1 MGHRGAMPTTLVA
14 PSRPQPAAS
23 VDSAVDGAHE
33 RGQWRLGRRPG
44 LDVVRGIAI
53 LMVVIS
59 HLRHGWRSEGSIG
72 VSIFFVL
79 SGFLITALLLEER
92 RDKGSIDFKA
102 FYIRRAR
109 RLLPAM
115 VVMIVVVSAV
125 KAHLGVQWK
134 GSLESVLLYVSNW
147 AYINGVQMTW
157 VQHTWSLAIEEQ
169 FYLVW
174 PVLMV
179 LALRAVRPIRLAPAL
194 AVLMLASTA
203 VRWSLYASGAAP
215 LRIYEGTDA
224 RADALLAGCAIAV
237 LAHSGVRLPRIDMV
251 AAAWA
256 LSAAV
261 VAGLIASD
269 LNHNVIGPTVGLPLG
284 VVLLV
289 AGLGLR
295 SDGRSGPSGPSSAAV
310 IAWFGRRSYGIY
322 LWSVP
327 IALSAPYFFPGIDMT
342 GKVAL
347 AVASLGV
354 AELSWRL
361 VEQPILNRGRAPR

>member
-1 MGHRGAMPTTLVA
+1 VREQTST
-14 PSRPQPAAS
+14 
-23 VDSAVDGAHE
+23 SADAQDKGRH
-33 RGQWRLGRRPG
+33 WRLGRRPG

-53 LMVVIS
+53 LLVMVS

-72 VSIFFVL
+72 VAIFFVL

-92 RDKGSIDFKA
+92 RDRGRINFKA
-102 FYIRRAR
+102 FYARRAR

-125 KAHLGVQWK
+125 KAAIGVQWRE
-134 GSLESVLLYVSNW
+134 SLEAVLLYVSNW
-147 AYINGVQMTW
+147 AYIGGVRMTW

-174 PVLMV
+174 PIVLV
-179 LALRAVRPIRLAPAL
+179 LALRLVRPIKLAPTL

-203 VRWSLYASGAAP
+203 VRWALYASGAAP

-224 RADALLAGCAIAV
+224 RADALLAGCALAV
-237 LAHSGVRLPRIDMV
+237 LAHSGVKLPRVDAL
-251 AAAWA
+251 AAGWA

-261 VAGLIASD
+261 VVGLVASEI
-269 LNHNVIGPTVGLPLG
+269 NHDVIGPTVGLPLG
-284 VVLLV
+284 VILLL
-289 AGLGLR
+289 AGLGMR
-295 SDGRSGPSGPSSAAV
+295 SDEVAQPDGAALV
-310 IAWFGRRSYGIY
+310 AWFGKRSYGLY

-327 IALSAPYFFPGIDMT
+327 IALSAPYFFPGINLG

-347 AVASLGV
+347 AVCSVGV

-361 VEQPILNRGRAPR
+361 IEAPILARGRSRH

>member
-1 MGHRGAMPTTLVA
+1 MPTSLVA
-14 PSRPQPAAS
+14 SSRPQVATAREAVAAQ
-23 VDSAVDGAHE
+23 E
-33 RGQWRLGRRPG
+33 RWRLGRRPG
-44 LDVVRGIAI
+44 LDVVRGVAI
-53 LMVVIS
+53 LMVMIS

-92 RDKGSIDFKA
+92 RETGRIDFKA
-102 FYIRRAR
+102 FYARRAR

-125 KAHLGVQWK
+125 KAHLGVPWR
-134 GSLESVLLYVSNW
+134 GSMASVLLYVSNW
-147 AYINGVQMTW
+147 AYIHGVRMTW

-174 PVLMV
+174 PIVLV
-179 LALRAVRPIRLAPAL
+179 LVLRLVRPIRLAPAL

-203 VRWSLYASGAAP
+203 VRWSLYASGAPA
-215 LRIYEGTDA
+215 LRVYEGTDA
-224 RADALLAGCAIAV
+224 RADALLAGCALAV
-237 LAHSGVRLPRIDMV
+237 LAHSGVRLPRIDV
-251 AAAWA
+251 IAAGWA
-256 LSAAV
+256 LAAAV
-261 VAGLIASD
+261 VVGLVASD
-269 LNHNVIGPTVGLPLG
+269 LNHNVVGPTVGLPLG
-284 VVLLV
+284 IILLLT
-289 AGLGLR
+289 GLAMRGEGQG
-295 SDGRSGPSGPSSAAV
+295 SAV
-310 IAWFGRRSYGIY
+310 IAWFGRRSYGLY

-327 IALSAPYFFPGIDMT
+327 IALSAPYFFPGIGLT

-361 VEQPILNRGRAPR
+361 VEKPILDRGRARR

>member
-1 MGHRGAMPTTLVA
+1 MPSTLA
-14 PSRPQPAAS
+14 ASPRPQTATSADAA
-23 VDSAVDGAHE
+23 VE
-33 RGQWRLGRRPG
+33 RRGWRLGRRPG

-53 LMVVIS
+53 LMVMVS

-92 RDKGSIDFKA
+92 RDKGRIDFKA
-102 FYIRRAR
+102 FYLRRAR

-115 VVMIVVVSAV
+115 VAMIVVVSAV
-125 KAHLGVQWK
+125 KASIGVPWR
-134 GSLESVLLYVSNW
+134 GSMESVLLYASNW
-147 AYINGVQMTW
+147 AYIGGVRMTW

-174 PVLMV
+174 PVVLV
-179 LALRAVRPIRLAPAL
+179 LALRLLRPIRLVPAL

-203 VRWSLYASGAAP
+203 ARWLLYASGATS
-215 LRIYEGTDA
+215 LRVYEGTDT

-237 LAHSGVRLPRIDMV
+237 LAHSGVRLPRIDAV
-251 AAAWA
+251 AAGWA

-261 VAGLIASD
+261 VTGLVASD
-269 LNHNVIGPTVGLPLG
+269 LNHNVMGPTVGLPLG
-284 VVLLV
+284 VVLLL
-289 AGLGLR
+289 AGLGMR
-295 SDGRSGPSGPSSAAV
+295 AEGRHVGGSGAV
-310 IAWFGRRSYGIY
+310 VAWFGRRSYGLY

-327 IALSAPYFFPGIDMT
+327 IALSAPYFFPGIDLA
-342 GKVAL
+342 GKLAL
-347 AVASLGV
+347 AVASVGI

-361 VEQPILNRGRAPR
+361 IEAPVLQRRFLAQWRGLARLRS

>member
-1 MGHRGAMPTTLVA
+1 VA
-14 PSRPQPAAS
+14 AGKRP
-23 VDSAVDGAHE
+23 
-33 RGQWRLGRRPG
+33 WRLGRRPG

-53 LMVVIS
+53 LMVMFS

-79 SGFLITALLLEER
+79 SGFLITSLLLEEW
-92 RDKGSIDFKA
+92 RDHGRIDFKR
-102 FYIRRAR
+102 FYLRRAQ

-125 KAHLGVQWK
+125 KAHLGVAWGK
-134 GSLESVLLYVSNW
+134 SLWSVLLYASNW

-174 PVLMV
+174 PVLLV
-179 LALRAVRPIRLAPAL
+179 LALRWVKPIRLAPVL

-203 VRWSLYASGAAP
+203 VRWGLYASGAAP
-215 LRIYEGTDA
+215 LRVYEGTDA
-224 RADALLAGCAIAV
+224 RADALLAGCALAV
-237 LAHSGVRLPRIDMV
+237 LAHSGVRLPRID
-251 AAAWA
+251 AITAGWA

-261 VAGLIASD
+261 VVGLIASD
-269 LNHNVIGPTVGLPLG
+269 LTHNVVGPTVGLPLG
-284 VVLLV
+284 IILLL
-289 AGLGLR
+289 AGLGMR
-295 SDGRSGPSGPSSAAV
+295 AEGAGV
-310 IAWFGRRSYGIY
+310 VAWFGRRSYGLY

-327 IALSAPYFFPGIDMT
+327 IALSAPYFFPGIGTT
-342 GKVAL
+342 GKLAL
-347 AVASLGV
+347 AAVSVGI

-361 VEQPILNRGRAPR
+361 IEAPILARGRARR